1 MPLLAAFSGARPT
14 ELTQLRKEDLRIEAG
29 RWIMRITPKAGS
41 VKTGQFSDV
50 PLDPQLVSL
59 GFADYSQKPQ
69 LGRCVIG
76 HLRRRNRS
84 RARARYPVRSANGRT
99 AWGWCRTVF
108 NRTMAFATGTRLWA
122 LSRVHPFA
130 SSTRTKAIPEGP
142 PVMAMAT

>member
-84 RARARYPVRSANGRT
+84 RARARDIR
-99 AWGWCRTVF
+99 
-108 NRTMAFATGTRLWA
+108 
-122 LSRVHPFA
+122 
-130 SSTRTKAIPEGP
+130 
-142 PVMAMAT
+142 